1 MKRGKWVGIV
11 VGTLIASGTFWL
23 GLFTVETDPVTG
35 LTIIAVGI
43 IFAMYT
49 QAVLAGVENIGTVA
63 FHSALYA
70 IVAGSTLVV
79 LFSATRSPSY
89 LVAAPT
95 FAIAVGGAVGMPPVD
110 QKSRT
115 LLRFGAAGAVSFLVV
130 AVYWVDL
137 TVYAMIAPLVAL
149 PVIGLADRVF
159 DRAVEVMDEDTEQT
173 E

>member
-1 MKRGKWVGIV
+1 MRRGKWVGIV
-11 VGTLIASGTFWL
+11 VGTLIASGSFWL
-23 GLFTVETDPVTG
+23 GLFAIETDRVTG

-43 IFAMYT
+43 VFAMYT
-49 QAVLAGVENIGTVA
+49 QAVLTGVDDIGTVA
-63 FHSALYA
+63 FRSALYA
-70 IVAGSTLVV
+70 ILAGSALVV
-79 LFSATRSPSY
+79 LFAATGSPSY

-95 FAIAVGGAVGMPPVD
+95 FAIAVGGVMGVPPVG

-115 LLRFGAAGAVSFLVV
+115 LLRFGAAGAISFLVV

-137 TVYAMIAPLVAL
+137 TVYALIAPIVAL

-159 DRAVEVMDEDTEQT
+159 DRAVVVMDEDTEQK